1 MRRWRSDEGA
11 TMVEYSLMIAFVV
24 IVAFLG
30 VQIFGDAVLGLF
42 DSAVDAAP

>member
-1 MRRWRSDEGA
+1 MLERTDRGA
-11 TMVEYSLMIAFVV
+11 TMVEYALMLAFVV

-30 VQIFGDAVLGLF
+30 VQIFGDAVKGLF